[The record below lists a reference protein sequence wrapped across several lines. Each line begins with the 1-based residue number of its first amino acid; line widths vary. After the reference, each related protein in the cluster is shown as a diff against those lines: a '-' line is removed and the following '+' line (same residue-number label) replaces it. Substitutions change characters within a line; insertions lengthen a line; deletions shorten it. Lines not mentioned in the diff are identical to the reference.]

1 MSGST
6 ILSYADTALPTAA
19 VDVTLFNSA
28 LSFPPG
34 GCFHLLSQQWFQY
47 ALFMDSAGGTASAVV
62 SGQYSD
68 DRGATWNTFYTSG
81 TIAEDVEESDEVY
94 VGMFKDVR
102 FTLNVGG
109 EDLTV
114 FRCNMAL
121 HCAKP
126 TSKVSNADTLHNDN
140 AAATDVAVNDA
151 P

>member
-1 MSGST
+1 MNGQT
-6 ILSYADTALPTAA
+6 IIKYVDTALPTAA
-19 VDVTLFNSA
+19 TDVTLFNSA

-34 GCFHLLSQQWFQY
+34 GSLHLLGQQWYQY
-47 ALFMDSAGGTASAVV
+47 ALFMNSAGGGASAVL

-68 DRGATWNTFYTSG
+68 DKGATWNTFYTSG
-81 TIAEDVEESDEVY
+81 TIAEDAEESDEVY
-94 VGMFKDVR
+94 IGMFKDVR

-114 FRCNMAL
+114 FRINQSLNCS
-121 HCAKP
+121 KP